1 MRESRDVAEV
11 AGKRAPLS
19 DATKQESC
27 DVGMDRGLLKEVVIS
42 AGAVGVAGWAGWLD
56 WRTRKIPNS
65 LTVTSLLVGLALSAG
80 LGVPGLK
87 LSLEGAGI
95 GLGVLLPFVIL
106 RALGA
111 GDWKLMG
118 ALGAFLGPQR
128 TIVVLIGTIL
138 IAGLMSMVEV
148 IRQRKV
154 LQTLQN
160 LWIVFVAYCTFHVN
174 NARTITLDN
183 PGLLKIPFGVAA
195 ALSTG
200 LFFVIVSALRFF
212 HRLG

>member
-1 MRESRDVAEV
+1 MIS
-11 AGKRAPLS
+11 
-19 DATKQESC
+19 
-27 DVGMDRGLLKEVVIS
+27 VGAM
-42 AGAVGVAGWAGWLD
+42 GVAGWAGWLD
-56 WRTRKIPNS
+56 WRTRKIPNK
-65 LTVTSLLVGLALSAG
+65 LTVPALLLGLTLSLV
-80 LGVPGLK
+80 LGSWQGLK

-95 GLGVLLPFVIL
+95 SLGVLLPFVL
-106 RALGA
+106 MRGLGA

-128 TIVVLIGTIL
+128 AIVVLIGTVL
-138 IAGLMSMVEV
+138 IAGLMSVIEV

-154 LQTLQN
+154 WETLRN
-160 LWIVFVAYCTFHVN
+160 LWTVFLAYSVFHVN

-183 PGLLKIPFGVAA
+183 PGLLRIPFGVAA

-212 HRLG
+212 H